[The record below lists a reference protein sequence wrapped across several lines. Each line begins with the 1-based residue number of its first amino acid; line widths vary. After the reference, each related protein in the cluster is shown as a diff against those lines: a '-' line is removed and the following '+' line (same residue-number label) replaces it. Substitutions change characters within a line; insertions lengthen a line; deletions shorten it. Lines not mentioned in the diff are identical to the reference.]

1 MHPKRNDDMLER
13 QRKFLEEKDE
23 LVEMEELEN
32 KEDGYINAPIY
43 LRMWQTQVQEG

>member
-32 KEDGYINAPIY
+32 AEDDYIDALIH
-43 LRMWQTQVQEG
+43 LK